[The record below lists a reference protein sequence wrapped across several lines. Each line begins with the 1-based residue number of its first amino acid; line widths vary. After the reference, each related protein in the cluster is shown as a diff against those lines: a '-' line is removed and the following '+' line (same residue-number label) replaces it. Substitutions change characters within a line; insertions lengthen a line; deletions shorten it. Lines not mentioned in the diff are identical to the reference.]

1 LEIQNPKALS
11 RLRILHL
18 LLFFL
23 FWSSALVAQ
32 KSACSFSSP
41 VHFTFGYMA
50 KETTLSGISNE
61 MIAVIAEDAIKN
73 RRRVSFT
80 LNTVL
85 QIRIETSE
93 GRDPM
98 VGVSFGFR
106 KLSGNISFRRFSMA
120 PVMMPD
126 RLAFSCRI
134 EKKDTS
140 AFFDLPEAID
150 LKFTENDTALLQ
162 YQVPHFSCDSD
173 TMVVHRLCFYFDE
186 DALARFR
193 ERVTL
198 INDYYAA
205 NAILDSLE
213 NKVHEIDLGEINR
226 YPGYFIILEELNKIL
241 AILKEKNFS
250 QRLELDSLDPMG
262 YQVKYNRLSRFSRS
276 ATMTFQENLK
286 TPGILNSAFP
296 PDSLIR
302 QFLARMDC
310 YIRWSMLVTER
321 NSEIYHEFLERYF
334 RLNAFEDDSE
344 VIRNLVGKMFPS
356 QDPDSALALISGKIN
371 KAYHD
376 RADEMMKNQQYADAV
391 ELLGN
396 ARNFSEVNPF
406 LKGTDNDREII
417 TKAANGIYDSYLG
430 VADGAIRNGKQ
441 EMARFYMLRAQNY
454 RKEHAAFVTSDSL
467 FNKVFGKLVEKTL
480 SRCDTLYAS
489 VQYPEALDCYRDFEK
504 GFDSL
509 TLSLIHR
516 GLEPKMQFCRY
527 KILIEE
533 GEKNLAKF
541 DKPEAGR
548 NFFLARQ
555 LSEEEKYYPDP
566 LLDSLCKITYPFY
579 LIHLLYAEEGRIWT
593 NRLESARWFA
603 DSIAFIQRTTGAGSS
618 RELSDALAGYRRK
631 VEERIC
637 WNANEAVEV
646 FLLRA
651 ERDRELKDFTIAAAL
666 TDSALSLI
674 RQNPD
679 CQIHSAGMRDT
690 ISKYAQAV
698 NFQKMQR
705 NIDLLVITG
714 QFEKAIA
721 GYLDMEHF
729 FTSKNIGRFGLGCKL
744 MYDYVSERSRQELTI
759 RAFLYFQGKNGLQE
773 ALHYLKLLRLED
785 YPRKNA
791 RPFLEWLGKE
801 YAGKD
806 FHDQPDKDPVALVR
820 SYTGK
825 DNWMKR
831 FRVAYYSQAQ
841 NLRHKPAIRYLFR
854 KFFP

>member
-1 LEIQNPKALS
+1 M
-11 RLRILHL
+11 
-18 LLFFL
+18 
-23 FWSSALVAQ
+23 VAQ

-50 KETTLSGISNE
+50 KESTLSGISNE

-98 VGVSFGFR
+98 VGISFGLQ
-106 KLSGNISFRRFSMA
+106 KLSGNIRFRKFSMA
-120 PVMMPD
+120 SVMIPD
-126 RLAFSCRI
+126 RVAFGCRI

-173 TMVVHRLCFYFDE
+173 TMVMHRLRFYFDE
-186 DALARFR
+186 DGLARFR

-213 NKVHEIDLGEINR
+213 NEVHEIDLGEINR

-241 AILKEKNFS
+241 TILKEKNFS
-250 QRLELDSLDPMG
+250 QRLELDSLDPTG
-262 YQVKYNRLSRFSRS
+262 YQVKFNRLSRFSLS

-344 VIRNLVGKMFPS
+344 VIRNLVGKMFPG
-356 QDPDSALALISGKIN
+356 QDPDSALAMISGKIN

-376 RADEMMKNQQYADAV
+376 RADELMKNQQYADAV

-441 EMARFYMLRAQNY
+441 EMARFYMIRAQNY
-454 RKEHAAFVTSDSL
+454 RKEHATIVTSDSL
-467 FNKVFGKLVEKTL
+467 FTKVFGKLVEETL

-489 VQYPEALDCYRDFEK
+489 AQYPEALDCYHEFEK

-516 GLEPKMQFCRY
+516 RLEPKMQFCRY

-555 LSEEEKYYPDP
+555 MSEEEKYASNL
-566 LLDSLCKITYPFY
+566 LLDSLCKVTYPFY
-579 LIHLLYAEEGRIWT
+579 LIHILYAGEGRIWT
-593 NRLESARWFA
+593 NRVESARRWA
-603 DSIAFIQRTTGAGSS
+603 DSIAFIQRTTGVGSS

-637 WNANEAVEV
+637 WNANEAVDV

-651 ERDRELKDFTIAAAL
+651 QRERELKDFTMAAAL
-666 TDSALSLI
+666 TDSAVSLAKQLS
-674 RQNPD
+674 D
-679 CQIHSAGMRDT
+679 CEIPLKGVVDTTNKYREALEFQRMLKQIEVR
-690 ISKYAQAV
+690 
-698 NFQKMQR
+698 
-705 NIDLLVITG
+705 VITG
-714 QFEKAIA
+714 QFKDAVTGFLELEN
-721 GYLDMEHF
+721 YNRFHD
-729 FTSKNIGRFGLGCKL
+729 IGRFGFAILP
-744 MYDYVSERSRQELTI
+744 MFDYISNRSIQDLTLQ
-759 RAFLYFQGKNGLQE
+759 ALLYFKGKHDLDQTFR
-773 ALHYLKLLRLED
+773 YLKLICLQD
-785 YPRKNA
+785 YPRKSA
-791 RPFLEWLGKE
+791 KESLEWLGRE
-801 YAGKD
+801 LARKD
-806 FHDQPDKDPVALVR
+806 FTDRPDQDPVRLVR
-820 SYTGK
+820 NYTGRDK
-825 DNWMKR
+825 WMKR
-831 FRVAYYSQAQ
+831 FGVEYYQEAAL
-841 NLRHKPAIRYLFR
+841 LRHQPSVKYLFR
-854 KFFP
+854 KYFP